1 MDFTQSDKAN
11 LSQIRAAQVWPRL
24 RYGLVEYMDHGIVDR
39 LLLVI
44 TVRTDLVIIDFS
56 QDVKCN

>member
-1 MDFTQSDKAN
+1 
-11 LSQIRAAQVWPRL
+11 
-24 RYGLVEYMDHGIVDR
+24 MDHGIVDR

>member
-1 MDFTQSDKAN
+1 
-11 LSQIRAAQVWPRL
+11 
-24 RYGLVEYMDHGIVDR
+24 MDHGIEDR

-44 TVRTDLVIIDFS
+44 TVRTDLDIIDFS